1 MASDGCDPPI
11 PPLAKSDKEK
21 GKKKSYM
28 VKLLNRFN
36 NVNASSS
43 QPSTPTS
50 TSTARFV
57 PPPLQ
62 VPGLTPTP
70 PSIPP
75 SLEVPAVTPSPQQF
89 AVDQWRSPSPH
100 VGSNATTPSPH
111 VGSNPTTPTNMPSP
125 PPIGDNPPHS
135 SSAANDFED
144 VSNNRPIITPIGG
157 GFYPTK
163 TTSKAITATI
173 KQQFDEPWVTWGQIP
188 QTQRDAFFEHFKGSA
203 LTSTSTRL
211 ASSKFSSSNISSS
224 EAPPSA
230 HIHTEDHCNDRTNV
244 QRQQTTQGKRK
255 GPPAV
260 PTHDIPPLREDEYSR
275 NIRMDS
281 QH

>member
-11 PPLAKSDKEK
+11 PPSAKSDKEK

-28 VKLLNRFN
+28 VNLLNRFN

-70 PSIPP
+70 SPIPP
-75 SLEVPAVTPSPQQF
+75 SLEVRPFTPSSQQF
-89 AVDQWRSPSPH
+89 AADQWRS
-100 VGSNATTPSPH
+100 PSPH

-125 PPIGDNPPHS
+125 SPIGDNPPRS
-135 SSAANDFED
+135 SSTANDFED
-144 VSNNRPIITPIGG
+144 VSNNRPIIKPIGG

-163 TTSKAITATI
+163 TASKAITATI
-173 KQQFDEPWVTWGQIP
+173 KAQFDEP
-188 QTQRDAFFEHFKGSA
+188 
-203 LTSTSTRL
+203 
-211 ASSKFSSSNISSS
+211 
-224 EAPPSA
+224 
-230 HIHTEDHCNDRTNV
+230 
-244 QRQQTTQGKRK
+244 
-255 GPPAV
+255 
-260 PTHDIPPLREDEYSR
+260 
-275 NIRMDS
+275 
-281 QH
+281 